1 MQKNNSNPSVQYSK
15 INTVLLVLL
24 LVLAIGVF
32 YVTYKQNHEDDVN
45 TTSMEEVSDYNASEI
60 TIDGETGANL

>member
-1 MQKNNSNPSVQYSK
+1 MQNNNSNQPVQYSK
-15 INTVLLVLL
+15 INTILLVLL

-45 TTSMEEVSDYNASEI
+45 TASMEEVSDYNAAEI
-60 TIDGETGANL
+60 SIDGETGANL